1 MSTMTTSTMVTV
13 RNPFCT
19 TYLLPDVARQTRSNS
34 ALSSKEKTTDS
45 KTKLSDSDQ
54 PTGSSVVEGIQ
65 NTISG
70 PPPASRAEDTNQTS
84 TPAARAPHN
93 SNLPLR
99 LFDSANIKI
108 SPSGRRTCRKVLQ
121 FISDHSA
128 ECAVFSSVSPGVY
141 TKLTE
146 FIDQIGVKTRLTYKH
161 KERILLVEMPSAIHE
176 APMATFQCAFND
188 FFSALPFPKKLVNAN
203 VLTSITS
210 KSSVPDLR
218 ISLQSIADYDVS
230 VIVTGVGE
238 TAFTQGIMPM
248 YHKLRT
254 AVEVY
259 PSLLLAV
266 AAAVDEISP
275 YHTPRAGSPAWNT
288 LLFEPMIRSQKDFL
302 AGAGTGSTPALNR
315 PMIIEGH
322 TWSLG
327 DVDVDGHIDMDTTDP
342 NEVAEGTFYPMN
354 DGMDNVL
361 TIIERGAI
369 MTRERLILLCQKI
382 QPNIDVRPL
391 RDPNIVFHFDLDLLH
406 TKLVGGMGETA
417 YERYEEWYTKTPRP
431 RGTKRNADAL
441 AEPVSSGTCSK
452 KKRQCTVG
460 VMTWNRKRR

>member
-1 MSTMTTSTMVTV
+1 
-13 RNPFCT
+13 
-19 TYLLPDVARQTRSNS
+19 
-34 ALSSKEKTTDS
+34 
-45 KTKLSDSDQ
+45 
-54 PTGSSVVEGIQ
+54 
-65 NTISG
+65 
-70 PPPASRAEDTNQTS
+70 
-84 TPAARAPHN
+84 
-93 SNLPLR
+93 
-99 LFDSANIKI
+99 
-108 SPSGRRTCRKVLQ
+108 
-121 FISDHSA
+121 
-128 ECAVFSSVSPGVY
+128 
-141 TKLTE
+141 
-146 FIDQIGVKTRLTYKH
+146 
-161 KERILLVEMPSAIHE
+161 
-176 APMATFQCAFND
+176 MATFQCAFND

-288 LLFEPMIRSQKDFL
+288 LLFEPTIRSQKDFL

-322 TWSLG
+322 TWSSIARVRMKAWIRLG

-342 NEVAEGTFYPMN
+342 NEVAEGVSFFPAKFQVVSN
-354 DGMDNVL
+354 LLFED
-361 TIIERGAI
+361 
-369 MTRERLILLCQKI
+369 IL
-382 QPNIDVRPL
+382 PD
-391 RDPNIVFHFDLDLLH
+391 
-406 TKLVGGMGETA
+406 E
-417 YERYEEWYTKTPRP
+417 
-431 RGTKRNADAL
+431 
-441 AEPVSSGTCSK
+441 
-452 KKRQCTVG
+452 
-460 VMTWNRKRR
+460 